1 MRYEVNSPND
11 SGRYLGSA
19 LTPTYTRPA
28 AAWSSRGPISGHPG
42 TMAVPAPAP
51 RLDQGNVGRAMQG
64 ISRSSDAP
72 NRIYPSLYWEAAAP
86 TEHEHARVSRTSDN
100 QMPVPAVRP
109 PNVIIA
115 APLRARKGGQRQ
127 VYQPQVIQT
136 FPGMRGTNY
145 G

>member
-1 MRYEVNSPND
+1 MRYAVNTPD
-11 SGRYLGSA
+11 VGRYTGSA
-19 LTPTYTRPA
+19 LMPTFTRPA
-28 AAWSSRGPISGHPG
+28 GAWSSRGPIVGNPG
-42 TMAVPAPAP
+42 TRAIPAPAP
-51 RLDQGNVGRAMQG
+51 RLDQGNVGRANMG

-72 NRIYPSLYWEAAAP
+72 NVIYPSLYWEASSP
-86 TEHEHARVSRTSDN
+86 HEHAPVSRVSDN

-127 VYQPQVIQT
+127 VYQPQVVQS